1 MMGNVGKKTYYKNQ
15 KGLNVRDKGNC
26 SHWRNQAFLLVSH
39 RKPALRS
46 SEWRFYQRAD
56 GKINGISVYQVTISF
71 WRINFQAVSPYW
83 SQPCIRILTV
93 TPEDTQS
100 IFLFFFNLCCQ
111 CVSCCI
117 WPGPSIT
124 SGVEKNSWTSQV
136 VLGLRPSHAPEW
148 VTLDQM
154 FV

>member
-1 MMGNVGKKTYYKNQ
+1 MGNVGKKTYYKSQ

-26 SHWRNQAFLLVSH
+26 NHWRNQAFLLASH

-46 SEWRFYQRAD
+46 SEWRFYQRAG
-56 GKINGISVYQVTISF
+56 GKIDGISVYQVTISF
-71 WRINFQAVSPYW
+71 WRINFQAVSPCW

-93 TPEDTQS
+93 PTGDTQS
-100 IFLFFFNLCCQ
+100 VFYFFKSRCQ
-111 CVSCCI
+111 CASCCI

-124 SGVEKNSWTSQV
+124 SGVQKNSWTWPV
-136 VLGLRPSHAPEW
+136 VLGLRASQAPEW
-148 VTLDQM
+148 VTSDQM